1 MSLIFAFDTTR
12 YGYIF
17 LLICNLTMI
26 APSIATQSSF
36 IAELNCFAK
45 DMGRMLTSI
54 QDTKIEEIVTYI
66 NACKERLGTNSNVA
80 TSKKKMAAISR
91 VLDK

>member
-1 MSLIFAFDTTR
+1 MFW
-12 YGYIF
+12 
-17 LLICNLTMI
+17 
-26 APSIATQSSF
+26 
-36 IAELNCFAK
+36 K

>member
-1 MSLIFAFDTTR
+1 
-12 YGYIF
+12 
-17 LLICNLTMI
+17 MI
-26 APSIATQSSF
+26 AEEF
-36 IAELNCFAK
+36 WK